1 MATTI
6 QNATLTVVVTE
17 TLSLGGTQYGGTKT
31 LEIADI
37 NEVFKRIV
45 KCAASQTTTIA
56 TFNGN
61 AFASDNAIDLE
72 NVRYIR
78 VTNLDDTNPMNLSLQ
93 VAGGEGGTANMSAT
107 HLVGAG
113 QSFIMHTVHDGIAV
127 NDTDASLVDSL
138 TDLESLLVDPLSED
152 IDVEVLIAS
161 V

>member
-31 LEIADI
+31 LEISSI

-72 NVRYIR
+72 AEVHEYLSSYR
-78 VTNLDDTNPMNLSLQ
+78 VKNNREFFKLTLEE
-93 VAGGEGGTANMSAT
+93 ARTAIEKLGLKYN
-107 HLVGAG
+107 
-113 QSFIMHTVHDGIAV
+113 
-127 NDTDASLVDSL
+127 
-138 TDLESLLVDPLSED
+138 E
-152 IDVEVLIAS
+152 
-161 V
+161 